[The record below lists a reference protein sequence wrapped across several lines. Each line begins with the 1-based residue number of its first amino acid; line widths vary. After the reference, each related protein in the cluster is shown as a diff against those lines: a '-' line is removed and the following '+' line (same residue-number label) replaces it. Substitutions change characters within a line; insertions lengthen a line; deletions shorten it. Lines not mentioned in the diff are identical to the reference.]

1 MRLFLAVSLMAFLAS
16 CNMTSGVSADDL
28 PKTGQYR
35 WTKKSIYSD
44 GTSEPGR
51 SGTGHEVIA
60 DTQGFTDR
68 ILNPA
73 DNCHDASTSL
83 SGSKILITA
92 TCREMGIELPTTI
105 TGKYGKDF
113 WEFRVEMD
121 GPNGKLIEE
130 MRSERTGD

>member
-1 MRLFLAVSLMAFLAS
+1 MHFFLAVLLMTFLAS
-16 CNMTSGVSADDL
+16 CNVTSAVSADDL
-28 PKTGQYR
+28 PTSGQYH
-35 WTKKSIYSD
+35 WTKKSIYPD
-44 GTSEPGR
+44 GTSESVN
-51 SGTGHEVIA
+51 SGIRREFIRGTQDFTG
-60 DTQGFTDR
+60 R

-73 DNCHDASTSL
+73 DNCHDISTSL

-105 TGKYGKDF
+105 IGKYGKDF

-130 MRSERTGD
+130 TKSERTGD